1 MARRSRCAGFD
12 SGRGRFAA
20 PLFLNGFVVLS
31 KDSFPLKRRSCYQA
45 RTQHSG
51 YSRDAPETPEGI
63 EISEPNRVVGIAE
76 HGGEHVSTDA
86 GQRGKNGSV
95 GVG

>member
-1 MARRSRCAGFD
+1 MRYSSNELA
-12 SGRGRFAA
+12 
-20 PLFLNGFVVLS
+20 LFLAGPMMES
-31 KDSFPLKRRSCYQA
+31 IIERQRASSPHKDCWSQLTTLAAFFCD
-45 RTQHSG
+45 G
-51 YSRDAPETPEGI
+51 GDAPETPEGI